1 MNSSKL
7 GRLLL
12 NYFALFLVGGLL
24 YILIEIAY
32 RGHSHP
38 LMFAVA
44 GLSLILVGLLDE
56 RKNPPP
62 IVLQMIEG
70 GLIITILELITGLL
84 FNQDYHI
91 WDYRNIPLNFKG
103 QICLPFSV
111 AWCLLSYVAKKLDNF
126 LRERI
131 DF

>member
-1 MNSSKL
+1 MKKL
-7 GRLLL
+7 LK
-12 NYFALFLVGGLL
+12 YFALILVGGLA

-32 RGHSHP
+32 RGRSHP
-38 LMFAVA
+38 LMFVLG

-56 RKNPPP
+56 RKKPPF

-70 GLIITILELITGLL
+70 GIIITLLELITGLL
-84 FNQDYHI
+84 FNQQYQI

-111 AWCLLSYVAKKLDNF
+111 VWCLLSFVAIKLDNKI
-126 LRERI
+126 RAI
-131 DF
+131 

>member
-1 MNSSKL
+1 V
-7 GRLLL
+7 
-12 NYFALFLVGGLL
+12 LFLVGGLT

-38 LMFAVA
+38 LMFVLG

-56 RKNPPP
+56 RKKPPF

-70 GLIITILELITGLL
+70 GIIITLLELITGLL
-84 FNQDYHI
+84 FNQQYQI

-111 AWCLLSYVAKKLDNF
+111 VWCLLSFVAIKLDNKI
-126 LRERI
+126 RAI
-131 DF
+131 